1 MSEEEKEI
9 LSNKITEG
17 IREAQRRLFE
27 RMAKLG
33 EKVVVGDDE
42 GNPQL
47 VDAKEVL
54 ARFNKH

>member
-1 MSEEEKEI
+1 MSEEEKEHAA
-9 LSNKITEG
+9 KIVEG

-33 EKVVVGDDE
+33 EKVVVGDEEDR
-42 GNPQL
+42 PQL

-54 ARFNKH
+54 ARLNRR

>member
-42 GNPQL
+42 GNL
-47 VDAKEVL
+47 
-54 ARFNKH
+54 N